1 MKQATDLLGIGRTS
15 SSDLEQAG
23 AVMLGPYLRG
33 VYAGGD
39 EPIRPRLRGGG
50 GGPGWM
56 RSGAGEEGPERDM
69 PYAGEGGPDL
79 AGLIEAG
86 VGPMCTGS
94 GAGVGA
100 PRRNM
105 PR

>member
-1 MKQATDLLGIGRTS
+1 
-15 SSDLEQAG
+15 
-23 AVMLGPYLRG
+23 
-33 VYAGGD
+33 
-39 EPIRPRLRGGG
+39 
-50 GGPGWM
+50 M